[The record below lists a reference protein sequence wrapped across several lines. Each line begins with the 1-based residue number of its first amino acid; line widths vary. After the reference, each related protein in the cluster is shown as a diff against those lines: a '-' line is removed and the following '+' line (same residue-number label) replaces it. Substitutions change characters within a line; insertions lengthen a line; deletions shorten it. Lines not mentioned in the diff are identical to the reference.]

1 MINIRTEEE
10 IELLR
15 LNNELVSKTL
25 AEVAKIIRPGIVTS
39 ALDRVAEQYIRDNGA
54 KPGFLGYNG
63 FPASLCISV
72 NDTVVHGIPSGYELR
87 EGDIVSV
94 DCGTYLHGYYGDS
107 AFTFAVGE
115 VSAEVQRLLKV
126 TRESLELG
134 IAAAVAGQRV
144 GHIGN
149 AVQTHAE
156 RNGYSV
162 VRELVGHGLGRN
174 MHEDP
179 EVPNYGL
186 RGVGAKLRAGMVICI
201 EPMVNM
207 GSKNVYQDSDGWAIR
222 TKDGK
227 PSAHFEKAIVIR
239 EGRAAEQLTTFDYVD
254 EVLKRLNNN

>member
-15 LNNELVSKTL
+15 QNNELVSQTL
-25 AEVAKIIRPGIVTS
+25 AEVAKIIRPGIATRV
-39 ALDRVAEQYIRDNGA
+39 LDRRAEEFIRDHGA

-63 FPASLCISV
+63 FPASLCVSV

-87 EGDIVSV
+87 DGDIVSV
-94 DCGTYLHGYYGDS
+94 DCGTYMHGYYGDS
-107 AFTFAVGE
+107 AFTFGVGE
-115 VSAEVQRLLKV
+115 VPPAVQRLLEV

-134 IAAAVAGQRV
+134 IEAAVEDARV
-144 GHIGN
+144 GHIGH
-149 AVQTHAE
+149 AVQAYAE
-156 RNGYSV
+156 RNGYTV

-186 RGVGAKLRAGMVICI
+186 RGVGPKLRAGMVICI

-222 TKDGK
+222 TRDGK
-227 PSAHFEKAIVIR
+227 PSAHFEKAVVIR
-239 EGRAAEQLTTFDYVD
+239 SGKAQQLTTFAYID
-254 EVLKRLNNN
+254 EVLQRLNN

>member
-15 LNNELVSKTL
+15 QNNELVSKTL
-25 AEVAKIIRPGIVTS
+25 AEVAKIIRPGIATKV
-39 ALDRVAEQYIRDNGA
+39 LDRRAEEFIRDHGA

-87 EGDIVSV
+87 DGDIVSV

-115 VSAEVQRLLKV
+115 VSEAVQRLLKV
-126 TRESLELG
+126 TRESLEIG

-186 RGVGAKLRAGMVICI
+186 RGVGPKLRAGMVICI

-227 PSAHFEKAIVIR
+227 PSAHFEKAVAIR
-239 EGRAAEQLTTFDYVD
+239 EGQAALQLTTFEYID
-254 EVLKRLNNN
+254 EVLQRLNN

>member
-15 LNNELVSKTL
+15 QNNELVSQTL
-25 AEVAKIIRPGIVTS
+25 AEVAKIIRPGIATS
-39 ALDRVAEQYIRDNGA
+39 ALDRRAEEFIRDHGA

-87 EGDIVSV
+87 DGDIVSV
-94 DCGTYLHGYYGDS
+94 DCGTYMHGYYGDS
-107 AFTFAVGE
+107 AFTFGVGE
-115 VSAEVQRLLKV
+115 VSEDVQRLLRV

-134 IAAAVAGQRV
+134 IEVAVENARV
-144 GHIGN
+144 GHIGH

-156 RNGYSV
+156 RNGYTV

-227 PSAHFEKAIVIR
+227 PSAHFEKAVAIR
-239 EGRAAEQLTTFDYVD
+239 NGKAQQLTTFAYID
-254 EVLKRLNNN
+254 EVLQRLNN